1 MLNRMLLDTH
11 AFLWFAW
18 DDRRLSLRARNLI
31 EDGAT
36 QPVVS
41 AASIWEIAIKV
52 GTGKLTL
59 AKPLD
64 QFLSQHLDGYEMEV
78 LSIERSHSLRVA
90 VLPFHHRDPFDRM
103 LAAQSLIESLPLIS
117 ADGVF
122 DAYGVTRLW

>member
-1 MLNRMLLDTH
+1 MLSRLLLDTH
-11 AFLWFAW
+11 IFLWFAW
-18 DDRRLSLRARNLI
+18 DDRRLSRRARDLI
-31 EDGAT
+31 EDGT
-36 QPVVS
+36 SQPVVS

-52 GTGKLTL
+52 GTGKLSL

-78 LSIERSHSLRVA
+78 LPIERRHSLHVA

-117 ADGVF
+117 ADPIF